1 MLSRS
6 PGNSQA
12 LSPSHLRSLKPSHLR
27 SFPVTCT
34 HSFSLTRALSPS
46 SLSVKYTLSFA
57 RARALSL
64 YLSNT
69 LSEALSQCAL
79 SPSHVRQALSFRHL
93 RSLSPSRKQS
103 LYLTC
108 PLYYLCQIHSLLLT
122 RALSLS
128 LLRASHS
135 LPLTCM
141 RALSFFPSSTL
152 YHPFI
157 ISLSHSHRHI
167 PARSRSAR
175 VATVGVECE

>member
-1 MLSRS
+1 MNARFLDS
-6 PGNSQA
+6 
-12 LSPSHLRSLKPSHLR
+12 
-27 SFPVTCT
+27 
-34 HSFSLTRALSPS
+34 TRAAILNLNPNVMVESQS
-46 SLSVKYTLSFA
+46 
-57 RARALSL
+57 RDG
-64 YLSNT
+64 LSNT

-79 SPSHVRQALSFRHL
+79 SPSHVRQALSFRHV

-103 LYLTC
+103 LSISPARSTISVRSTLSFS
-108 PLYYLCQIHSLLLT
+108 H
-122 RALSLS
+122 AHSLS